1 MKSMTVA
8 AAFAGPGRAAGLQ
21 PAMSFY
27 SDREQRLEMRF
38 S

>member
-1 MKSMTVA
+1 MTVA
-8 AAFAGPGRAAGLQ
+8 AAFAGPGRDAGLQ

-27 SDREQRLEMRF
+27 SGGEQRLEMRF

>member
-1 MKSMTVA
+1 MTVP
-8 AAFAGPGRAAGLQ
+8 AAFAGPGRDAGLQ

-27 SDREQRLEMRF
+27 SGREHRLEMRF